1 LDQKVFPTGRTF
13 EKVTIS
19 LCLFQGTILNICP
32 SSPISN
38 QLLSSILYMKHII
51 LLLGIVA
58 FLSLVSIPL
67 ARAASLLDDAHDSVK
82 LINQN
87 TRTIERVTDFTR
99 ECTDR
104 IKSDLS
110 VLPICDSLFQKF
122 NIDVGKF
129 YVENQG
135 DIEEIIYPYT
145 LPSSI
150 STFSGQDSADVI
162 GSNEMATVVEH
173 TTIAMGYMDTI
184 ATVSGECANLATS
197 YDLSGAKSCINLMN
211 SLNSYFKVFNE
222 NGKSEFDSMLDNP
235 TTTTF
240 GDYGS
245 LGHGIYS

>member
-1 LDQKVFPTGRTF
+1 
-13 EKVTIS
+13 
-19 LCLFQGTILNICP
+19 
-32 SSPISN
+32 
-38 QLLSSILYMKHII
+38 MKHII

-67 ARAASLLDDAHDSVK
+67 ARAASQLDDVHDSVK

-87 TRTIERVTDFTR
+87 TRTIERITDFTR

-135 DIEEIIYPYT
+135 EIEEIIYPYT

-150 STFSGQDSADVI
+150 STFSGQDSATVI
-162 GSNEMATVVEH
+162 GSNDMDTVVEH
-173 TTIAMGYMDTI
+173 TTIAIGYMDTI
-184 ATVSGECANLATS
+184 GTFSTECANVVVA
-197 YDLSGAKSCINLMN
+197 YDLSGAKSCINLAQ
-211 SLNSYFKVFNE
+211 SLNSYFKVFNDDA
-222 NGKSEFDSMLDNP
+222 KSEFDSMLDNP
-235 TTTTF
+235 NTLTF
-240 GDYGS
+240 GDSSSSGQS
-245 LGHGIYS
+245 VYS